1 MSSLQHALEL
11 AAKGFKVF
19 PVPANNKRVVLEDWP
34 NKATTDPAKIRAWFT
49 DYDGDPV
56 DSNIGICT
64 NDLLVI
70 DIEGEAKGGR
80 NPYDV
85 LSDIEAELGPLPHVA
100 ETPSGGF
107 HAYLRLP
114 PGAKV
119 ANTAKTVWPGVD
131 TRSWHGY
138 VLAPGSAI
146 DGKPY
151 KWLIAGDGKENWP
164 PASIDDLPV
173 APDHLIAKIGAPKP
187 KADLPSNITYDTPAS
202 IDQAIDFLKRTP
214 PAIQGDGGDFTTFKT
229 AARVRDFAVSESVA
243 LDLMLDHWN
252 PRCEPPWDPE
262 ELQAKVNNAYRYAEN
277 TPKEPGSEFGAVD
290 IGVTEGHSGAKPDWP
305 APTPLAPFD
314 PADLPDRDWIIPG
327 MAARTFVTGLIAP
340 SGAGKTQ
347 FLAQL
352 IIAASANRPDTIG
365 APSVTPSAVWCWN
378 QEDDLIELQRRIGAS
393 FVHFGATHDH
403 LAHAVY
409 LDSGVDRPLI
419 VAARDA
425 QGRIRETKNVA
436 RIIEHM
442 KAKGIGILIIDP
454 LVEFHEA
461 NENDNVEMNIVGRAI
476 RRIAKEANA
485 AVIIGHHTRKPPTAS
500 SDGFAGNADSGR
512 GAGALNATTR
522 ITLTL
527 YTMTPKDAK
536 AFGVPEERRTRY
548 LRIDG
553 ARTNIGFAA
562 AGALPDWF
570 ERVGQPLRPGGEE
583 VGVLKPVHLGKT
595 ESRVKRESSDEMGVA
610 PANSAAE
617 HLAAALAAMDGA
629 ADGVPWPS
637 VQPKFLALT
646 GMGEGAARKWLSRLA
661 DRTRT
666 SLGVI
671 EKSSAHRKGT
681 FVALLLDETWLD

>member
-85 LSDIEAELGPLPHVA
+85 LSEMEAELGPLPHVV

-138 VLAPGSAI
+138 VLADGSTV

-151 KWLIAGDGKENWP
+151 KWLIAGGGEENRAP
-164 PASIDDLPV
+164 TSIADLPL
-173 APDHLIAKIGAPKP
+173 APDHLIARIGTPKP
-187 KADLPSNITYDTPAS
+187 KADLPVGIDYDTPS
-202 IDQAIDFLKRTP
+202 AIAHATDFLKRAAP
-214 PAIQGDGGDFTTFKT
+214 SIQGDGGDFTAFKT
-229 AARVRDFAVSESVA
+229 AARVRDFAVSESTA
-243 LDLMLDHWN
+243 LDLMLEHWN
-252 PRCEPPWDPE
+252 PRCEPPWDAE
-262 ELQAKVNNAYRYAEN
+262 ELERKVNNAFSYAQN
-277 TPKEPGSEFGAVD
+277 APREPGSEFEPV
-290 IGVTEGHSGAKPDWP
+290 EGMTLGNAESKADFPH
-305 APTPLAPFD
+305 PTPLEDFD
-314 PADLPDRDWIIPG
+314 PAELPDRDWIIHG
-327 MAARTFVTGLIAP
+327 FAAKTFVTGLIAP

-352 IIAASANRPDTIG
+352 IVAVSNNRPEIIG
-365 APSVTPSAVWCWN
+365 YPSLSPCAVWCWN
-378 QEDDLIELQRRIGAS
+378 QEDDLVELKRRIGAAK
-393 FVHFGATHDH
+393 VHFGAPH
-403 LAHAVY
+403 LERPVY
-409 LDSGVDRPLI
+409 LDSGVEKPLI
-419 VAARDA
+419 LAARDNS
-425 QGRIRETKNVA
+425 GRIRETKNVS
-436 RIIEHM
+436 RIIQHM
-442 KAKGIGILIIDP
+442 LANNIGILIIDP

-461 NENDNVEMNIVGRAI
+461 DENNNVEMNVVGRAI

-485 AVIIGHHTRKPPTAS
+485 SVILGHHTRKPPTAS

-522 ITLTL
+522 ITVTL
-527 YTMTPKDAK
+527 YTMTLKDAK
-536 AFGVPEERRTRY
+536 AYGVPPERHTRY
-548 LRIDG
+548 LRLDG
-553 ARTNIGFAA
+553 ARLNIGFAA
-562 AGALPDWF
+562 GGALPNWF